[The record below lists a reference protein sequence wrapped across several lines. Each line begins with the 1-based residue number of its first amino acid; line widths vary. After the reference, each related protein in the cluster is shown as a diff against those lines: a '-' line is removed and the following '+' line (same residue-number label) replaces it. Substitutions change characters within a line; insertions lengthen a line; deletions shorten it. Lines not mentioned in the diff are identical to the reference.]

1 MKLDR
6 QTTAGLTLPAGK
18 KDVIYFD
25 EALAG
30 FGLRIREGGAR
41 SWVAQYRSK
50 GRSRRVN
57 LGAFDKLTADQA
69 RKLASK
75 HMAEV
80 LMGGDPSQRKAEE
93 RKREALS
100 VLSVAKAY
108 IDAKRDAL
116 RPRSIQELERYL
128 LDSTYF
134 GPLHSSG
141 AGTVTR
147 ADVAACITRISKRKG
162 HVTAAHARASLSAMF
177 TWSMGEGF
185 IGGSN
190 PVVGTNHPGNAKPRE
205 RVLSNEE
212 LAAVWN
218 GVDGN
223 SDYGRSV
230 RLLILLGSRRSEV
243 AGMRWDEI
251 DLDAGTWTLPAE
263 RSKNHR
269 EHTLPLPKMALDIL
283 RSIHRRVGRD
293 HVFGDHSDKGFTAW
307 HVSRIELDKRLKLS
321 EPWHHHD
328 IRRSV
333 VTGMCDIG
341 VMPHVVEQVVN
352 HVSGHKGGVAGIYN
366 RSSYEREV
374 RNALEMWADHV
385 RAFVSGKGRKVLAFP
400 TVSGG

>member
-6 QTTAGLTLPAGK
+6 QTAAGLTLPAGK
-18 KDVIYFD
+18 KDIIYFD
-25 EALAG
+25 EALTG
-30 FGLRIREGGAR
+30 FGLRIRESG
-41 SWVAQYRSK
+41 SKTWVAQYRSK

-57 LGAFDKLTADQA
+57 LGSFDKLTPDQA
-69 RKLASK
+69 KKLAQK

-80 LMGGDPSQRKAEE
+80 LMGGDPSQRKADE

-100 VLSVAKAY
+100 VLSVARAY
-108 IDAKRDAL
+108 IDARRDHL
-116 RPRSIQELERYL
+116 RPRSICELERYL
-128 LDSTYF
+128 TDSQYF

-141 AGTVTR
+141 VGTVTR
-147 ADVAACITRISKRKG
+147 ADVAACITRVSKRKG
-162 HVTAAHARASLSAMF
+162 HVTAAHARAALSAMF

-185 IGGSN
+185 IDGSN
-190 PVVGTNHPGNAKPRE
+190 PVAGTNHPGNSKPRE

-223 SDYGRSV
+223 SDYGRAM
-230 RLLILLGSRRSEV
+230 RLLILTGARRSEI
-243 AGMRWDEI
+243 AGMKWDE
-251 DLDAGTWTLPAE
+251 LDMDKGTWTLPAA
-263 RSKNHR
+263 RSKNRR
-269 EHTLPLPKMALDIL
+269 EHTLPLPRMALDIIGA
-283 RSIHRRVGRD
+283 IHRRVGRD
-293 HVFGDHSDKGFTAW
+293 HVFGDHSDQGFTAW
-307 HVSRIELDKRLKLS
+307 HVSRVELDKRLKLS

-341 VMPHVVEQVVN
+341 VQPHIVEQVVN

-374 RNALEMWADHV
+374 RNALAVWADHV
-385 RAFVSGKGRKVLAFP
+385 RAIVSREKRKVLAFP
-400 TVSGG
+400 AVSG